1 MKLKEVNRN
10 KSLQECRGNL
20 KGNFK
25 ILFPE
30 VHARMTA
37 ARDPFAEYFKIM
49 EEYKGNLKSVCA
61 ELKIDYPFGDAD
73 DVTGPVIIKGD
84 DQADWD
90 EAEGEDIE
98 KLIQETL
105 DGLERLQGLTDND
118 DVAAQILL
126 TGLMS
131 VGAAMDTAT
140 TSEYVMAGV
149 EAAATL
155 MGVEVATVGVVVG
168 VAIVVV
174 LCVVIP
180 ILYFTQ
186 KDAQAVLFVINK
198 TESKYEW
205 KRESIIHGKR
215 VLYTDEVDGS
225 IIFDP
230 NDPSKNR
237 YAGGLYS
244 YAKCDSA
251 LIGTQAA
258 FQLQCGDDVFNIGL
272 SEPLNGDSSILL
284 SSGSGQN
291 AVESAANDVG
301 TKKKTTTAE
310 LKTENL
316 NITAELYPRG
326 GTLAWVKV
334 MVEGKP

>member
-1 MKLKEVNRN
+1 MNMTNRRNRTLLIENPSSDQLQQLADMLQCPVAVVKEMD
-10 KSLQECRGNL
+10 K
-20 KGNFK
+20 
-25 ILFPE
+25 
-30 VHARMTA
+30 
-37 ARDPFAEYFKIM
+37 
-49 EEYKGNLKSVCA
+49 
-61 ELKIDYPFGDAD
+61 ELEMY
-73 DVTGPVIIKGD
+73 
-84 DQADWD
+84 
-90 EAEGEDIE
+90 E
-98 KLIQETL
+98 LIQETL
-105 DGLERLQGLTDND
+105 DGLERLQGLTDNE
-118 DVAAQILL
+118 DVAAQILF

-131 VGAAMDTAT
+131 VGFAMGAATK
-140 TSEYVMAGV
+140 SEYVMSGV

-180 ILYFTQ
+180 ILYFMQ

-301 TKKKTTTAE
+301 TKKKDNDSR
-310 LKTENL
+310 TEDGKSEYYGGIVPPWWYPCMGQGDGRREAIEENGGKKPRL
-316 NITAELYPRG
+316 LY
-326 GTLAWVKV
+326 
-334 MVEGKP
+334 